1 MNKNSVRFE
10 INNSK
15 VIAHGI
21 PELEGLT
28 GGLVGDGVASFY
40 KKDEREWYLAN
51 TETGRWRKMKEGW
64 RLVLD
69 DSEIDFEAVKV
80 QCKHGLYNAERRLI
94 CYSDVSLYD
103 NKFQNGYS
111 GIEWMIYPEGQ
122 YFADSDGFGGED
134 CSEENL
140 GAIIDKN
147 LDFVEPFKPV
157 KDISTL
163 LKKYREGKMDKEHES
178 CSIFSV
184 FDKLPHVKP
193 AVLYNILLDESASM
207 SKVADEVLDRLHS
220 VLESINKEQQENP
233 DKEYQVTIVKFNE
246 SEEYWC
252 DSVPIAEMP
261 KFTKEDYHPSY
272 GTALAKEL
280 SDLFYV
286 LTNCNL
292 KISKLYMITDGY
304 DTVADLTG
312 EPDDIMSTI
321 ERLNKHVC
329 QVTLIKI
336 PNEYIEEE
344 LKYFYESP
352 EDWGGFEYWGLNEGE
367 IL

>member
-1 MNKNSVRFE
+1 
-10 INNSK
+10 
-15 VIAHGI
+15 
-21 PELEGLT
+21 
-28 GGLVGDGVASFY
+28 
-40 KKDEREWYLAN
+40 
-51 TETGRWRKMKEGW
+51 MKEGW

-134 CSEENL
+134 CSEELL

-157 KDISTL
+157 KNISAL
-163 LKKYREGKMDKEHES
+163 LRQYREGKKDKEHES

-184 FDKLPHVKP
+184 YDKLPHVKP
-193 AVLYNILLDESASM
+193 AVLYYILLDESASM
-207 SKVADEVLDRLHS
+207 SKVAEEVLDRLDS

-252 DSVPIAEMP
+252 DPVPIAEMP

-272 GTALAKEL
+272 GTALDKEL

-292 KISKLYMITDGY
+292 KISKLYIITDGY

-312 EPDDIMSTI
+312 EPDDIISTI

-344 LKYFYESP
+344 LKYIYDLF
-352 EDWGGFEYWGLNEGE
+352 EDWGGFEYWGLNEDE
-367 IL
+367 IP

>member
-1 MNKNSVRFE
+1 MNTNSVRFE
-10 INNSK
+10 INDSK

-51 TETGRWRKMKEGW
+51 TETGRWRMMKKG
-64 RLVLD
+64 RMLILD
-69 DSEIDFEAVKV
+69 ESEIDFEAVKV

-157 KDISTL
+157 KDISAL
-163 LKKYREGKMDKEHES
+163 LRKYREGKKDKEHES

-184 FDKLPHVKP
+184 YDKLPHVKP
-193 AVLYNILLDESASM
+193 AVLYYILLDESASM
-207 SKVADEVLDRLHS
+207 SNIADEVLDRLHT
-220 VLESINKEQQENP
+220 VLQSINDEQIENL

-246 SEEYWC
+246 SKEYWC

-261 KFTKEDYHPSY
+261 KFTKEDYHPSS

-286 LTNCNL
+286 ITNCNL
-292 KISKLYMITDGY
+292 KISKLYIITDGY

-352 EDWGGFEYWGLNEGE
+352 EDWDSFEYWGLNEGE